1 MLGKTPADQAF
12 FRDMLANGI
21 PVIDDVD
28 MLVVYDAV
36 YEAAAELDFY
46 DVTFVEN
53 NLRFSNKSREHC
65 VTIKKEKINGN
76 TKLVFYTPNYNTAF
90 ENADIVGRV
99 LLLVVTFCTAKQWL
113 NISASIDRPVEE
125 SYEFDSDFV

>member
-1 MLGKTPADQAF
+1 MLGKTPAEQAF

-28 MLVVYDAV
+28 MLDVYDAV
-36 YEAAAELDFY
+36 FEAAVELDFY
-46 DVTFVEN
+46 DVVFVEN

-76 TKLVFYTPNYNTAF
+76 TKLVFYTPDYNTAIQ
-90 ENADIVGRV
+90 NAEIVGRI

-113 NISASIDRPVEE
+113 NFGSNTDRPVEE